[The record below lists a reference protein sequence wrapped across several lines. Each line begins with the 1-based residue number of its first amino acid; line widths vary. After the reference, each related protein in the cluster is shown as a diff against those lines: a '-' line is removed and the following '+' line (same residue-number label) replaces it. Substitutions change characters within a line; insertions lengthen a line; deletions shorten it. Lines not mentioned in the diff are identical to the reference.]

1 MQIYLSTL
9 TELDYDKSLN
19 SIEESFDINPEMSWQ
34 ARGKVKNLRKSP
46 YYNFELEVIAK
57 NENNDV
63 VGHIL
68 LIEIEINSKG
78 KTYYALAIAS
88 LSVKPD
94 LRNQKLGRSLV
105 QAVEERAKAQEYST
119 IVVDHCLDYFE
130 KLGYEDASAQ
140 DIEAVEGNAPLLVKF
155 LWDNL
160 TDAPHGIVKFPEHFY

>member
-19 SIEESFDINPEMSWQ
+19 SIEESFDINPETSWQ

-68 LIEIEINSKG
+68 LIEIEINSED

-140 DIEAVEGNAPLLVKF
+140 DIEAVKGNAPLLVKF

>member
-19 SIEESFDINPEMSWQ
+19 SIEESFDINPETSWQ

-68 LIEIEINSKG
+68 LIEIEINSED

-130 KLGYEDASAQ
+130 KLGYEDASVQ